1 MKDPILLK
9 KVEKLK
15 EHLEQMNQIYYDLQ
29 QEGFYIQI
37 ESEEKEGNRIWKTGS
52 INQTIKYWQFL

>member
-15 EHLEQMNQIYYDLQ
+15 EHLEQINQIYYDLQ

-37 ESEEKEGNRIWKTGS
+37 ESEEKEGNRVWKTGS
-52 INQTIKYWQFL
+52 INQTIKY

>member
-52 INQTIKYWQFL
+52 INQTIKY

>member
-37 ESEEKEGNRIWKTGS
+37 ESEEKGGTKV
-52 INQTIKYWQFL
+52 FLIFKRV

>member
-15 EHLEQMNQIYYDLQ
+15 EHLEQINQIYYDLQ

-37 ESEEKEGNRIWKTGS
+37 ESEEKEGNRFWKTGS
-52 INQTIKYWQFL
+52 INQTIKY